1 MKVYK
6 FGGASVKDADGVKNI
21 ASILR
26 NSSERIFVII
36 SAMGKTT
43 NALER
48 VHEAFMANRN
58 QQAHERWCEVVDY
71 HNQIIE
77 KLFSETQQQKAKQ
90 ALQFLAEEMEM
101 IIGQCTERDDFD
113 KFYDKIVSF
122 GELFSTIIISNYLNL
137 DGGVENHWVDM
148 RKLLVTDSRFREAGV
163 NFEQTARRLSVEFA
177 MHDSKVIIGQGFIG
191 ANSAG
196 DTTTLG
202 REGSDYSAAVV
213 ASVLGAESVTI
224 WKDVPGILNADPKYF
239 DNTVKIPVL
248 SYLEAVELSH
258 SGAQVIHPKTIKP
271 LQNNNIPLYVKPF
284 AHPEEEGSVICA
296 EATGRIDVPILIL
309 KHNQVLISI
318 RPNDL
323 SFVLEDNLS
332 EIFSQMGQYRIK
344 INMIQSSAVSLT
356 VCVDKSRHLDRLID
370 QLSTEYKVAYNSNMK
385 LLTIRGYDQN
395 LFSKYADS
403 EDAFLVQRTRRTLR
417 IVMKEQ
423 KSH

>member
-26 NSSERIFVII
+26 NTSERIFVII

-58 QQAHERWCEVVDY
+58 EQAHERWCEVVDY

-77 KLFSETQQQKAKQ
+77 KLFSETQQPKAKQ
-90 ALQFLAEEMEM
+90 ALKFLADEMEM

-122 GELFSTIIISNYLNL
+122 GELLSTTIISQYLNSN
-137 DGGVENHWVDM
+137 GGVENDWLDM
-148 RKLLVTDSRFREAGV
+148 RRVLITDSRFREAGV
-163 NFEQTARRLSVEFA
+163 NFEQTARRLNVELTNLN
-177 MHDSKVIIGQGFIG
+177 SRVIIGQGFIG

-296 EATGRIDVPILIL
+296 EATGRIDVPIMIL

-370 QLSTEYKVAYNSNMK
+370 QLCTEYKVAYNSNMK
-385 LLTIRGYDQN
+385 LLTIRGYDQT

-417 IVMKEQ
+417 IVMKE
-423 KSH
+423 